1 MSIKI
6 GICDDKANDIKMLSE
21 ALYEYDHSFKITT
34 YMNAE
39 SLLEDLYDSKI
50 LFDILF
56 LDIYMP
62 GLNGVEAAGKIRA
75 RMNDT
80 IIIFFS
86 SSDEHYAEAYEV
98 FAFNYLLKPID
109 KVKLNRTLDQ
119 ALANLS
125 KESQKQIRFSYKAKT
140 YRIFCKDIR
149 YIESKDKIIYF
160 HMSNHNILQCYAK
173 MDDIL
178 KQLPE
183 ELFIRCHQSFT
194 VNIVPISEM
203 GDKYFRIDNE
213 VISISKKYLKYA
225 KDKYFEYL
233 FAHLNRG
240 I

>member
-119 ALANLS
+119 AL
-125 KESQKQIRFSYKAKT
+125 T
-140 YRIFCKDIR
+140 
-149 YIESKDKIIYF
+149 
-160 HMSNHNILQCYAK
+160 
-173 MDDIL
+173 
-178 KQLPE
+178 
-183 ELFIRCHQSFT
+183 
-194 VNIVPISEM
+194 
-203 GDKYFRIDNE
+203 
-213 VISISKKYLKYA
+213 
-225 KDKYFEYL
+225 
-233 FAHLNRG
+233 
-240 I
+240 